1 MLKIIGPI
9 ILIIFFIYAISYYWE
24 KANAVNKKKIAVI
37 VSAILVATLFLT
49 IYLVID

>member
-9 ILIIFFIYAISYYWE
+9 ILFIFLIYAISYYWG

-37 VSAILVATLFLT
+37 VCAILVATLSLT
-49 IYLVID
+49 IYLIMD